1 MTIVW
6 ILFTGWVLYFAL
18 RGYLQGIWVALLGLF
33 GFGVAYAASIVWAK
47 DVGVAIQ
54 GYGLG
59 STAAMMVASVVIFIL
74 AYLLA
79 STLPK
84 LFLEK
89 WLDKK
94 TLLARLT
101 GAGAGTVLG
110 CFSGLV
116 IVWGAT
122 FLGAAWQSREGNTIP
137 AQLAVPKPLVS
148 AAGRLIGGVAQAGSK
163 AVGAKEI
170 HSQLMGALLA
180 NPEEFVDGF
189 SSLSDSGVMEQFFN
203 DGTAQYYMARND
215 YASLQQTPA
224 FKQIAGQ
231 EGVQSIAKLALAG
244 KAGDPATVQQ
254 AEINETLA
262 QNMTFVWRR
271 MEYLKTNPEVQQILS
286 DPEVHKLVQDK
297 NPLNIMFNAK
307 VSRLVDLIMQ
317 EDPAMDNH
325 DFTQSQPAQAQ
336 PSNGVGQSNVV
347 RPVKPVKI
355 YKWMDDQGNMQY
367 TDYENTPKDKREN
380 AQLMTAQGE

>member
-6 ILFTGWVLYFAL
+6 ILFAGWVLYFAL
-18 RGYLQGIWVALLGLF
+18 RGYLQGIWVTLLGLF
-33 GFGVAYAASIVWAK
+33 GFAVAYGASLLWAK
-47 DVGVAIQ
+47 DAGVAIQ

-94 TLLARLT
+94 TFIARLA

-122 FLGAAWQSREGNTIP
+122 FLSAAWQSRAGNTVP
-137 AQLAVPKPLVS
+137 AQLAVPQPLAT
-148 AAGRLIGGVAQAGSK
+148 AAGKLIGGVAQAGSK

-180 NPEEFVDGF
+180 NPEQFVEGF

-203 DGTAQYYMARND
+203 DGTAQYYMARKD

-224 FKQIAGQ
+224 FKNIAQQ
-231 EGVQSIAKLALAG
+231 EGVQSISKLALAG
-244 KAGDPATVQQ
+244 KDGDPTKVKHS
-254 AEINETLA
+254 EINETLA
-262 QNMTFVWRR
+262 HNMTFVWRR
-271 MEYLKTNPEVQQILS
+271 MEYLKTNPEVQQILN
-286 DPEVHKLVQDK
+286 DPEVIKLVQDK

-317 EDPAMDNH
+317 EDSAMESH
-325 DFTQSQPAQAQ
+325 DFTQLKPGNPLGGLGEIKPEAS
-336 PSNGVGQSNVV
+336 
-347 RPVKPVKI
+347 RTVKPVEI
-355 YKWMDDQGNMQY
+355 YKWVDDNGNMQY
-367 TDYENTPKDKREN
+367 TDYDNTPEHKRAN
-380 AQLMTAQGE
+380 AELMTAQGE

>member
-6 ILFTGWVLYFAL
+6 ILFAGWVLYFAL
-18 RGYLQGIWVALLGLF
+18 RGYLQGIWVTLLGLF
-33 GFGVAYAASIVWAK
+33 GFAVAYGASLLWAK
-47 DVGVAIQ
+47 DAGVAIQ

-94 TLLARLT
+94 TFIARLA
-101 GAGAGTVLG
+101 GLGAGTVLG

-122 FLGAAWQSREGNTIP
+122 FLSAAWQSRAGNTVP
-137 AQLAVPKPLVS
+137 AQLAVPQPLAT
-148 AAGRLIGGVAQAGSK
+148 AAGKLIGGVAQAGSK

-180 NPEEFVDGF
+180 NPEQFVEGF

-203 DGTAQYYMARND
+203 DGTAQYYMARKD

-224 FKQIAGQ
+224 FKNIAQQ
-231 EGVQSIAKLALAG
+231 EGVQSISKLALAG
-244 KAGDPATVQQ
+244 KDGDPTKVQQ
-254 AEINETLA
+254 SEIYETLA
-262 QNMTFVWRR
+262 HNMTFVWRR
-271 MEYLKTNPEVQQILS
+271 MEYLKTNPEVQQILN
-286 DPEVHKLVQDK
+286 DPEVIKLVQDK

-317 EDPAMDNH
+317 EDSAMESH
-325 DFTQSQPAQAQ
+325 DFTQLKPGNPLGGLGEIKPEAS
-336 PSNGVGQSNVV
+336 
-347 RPVKPVKI
+347 RTVKPVEI
-355 YKWMDDQGNMQY
+355 YKWVDDNGNMQY
-367 TDYENTPKDKREN
+367 TDYDNTPEHKRAN
-380 AQLMTAQGE
+380 AELMTAQGE

>member
-6 ILFTGWVLYFAL
+6 ILFAGWVLYFAL
-18 RGYLQGIWVALLGLF
+18 RGYLQGIWVTLLGLF
-33 GFGVAYAASIVWAK
+33 GFAVAYGASLLWAK
-47 DVGVAIQ
+47 DAGVAIQ

-94 TLLARLT
+94 TFIARLA

-122 FLGAAWQSREGNTIP
+122 FLSAAWQSRAGNTVS
-137 AQLAVPKPLVS
+137 AQLVVPQPLAT
-148 AAGRLIGGVAQAGSK
+148 AAGKLIGGVAQAGSK

-180 NPEEFVDGF
+180 NPEQFVEGF

-203 DGTAQYYMARND
+203 DGTAQYYMARKD

-224 FKQIAGQ
+224 FKNIAQQ
-231 EGVQSIAKLALAG
+231 EGVQSISKLALAG
-244 KAGDPATVQQ
+244 KDGDPAKVQQ
-254 AEINETLA
+254 SEINETLA
-262 QNMTFVWRR
+262 HNMTFVWRR
-271 MEYLKTNPEVQQILS
+271 MEYLKTNPEVQQILN
-286 DPEVHKLVQDK
+286 DPEVIKLVQDK

-317 EDPAMDNH
+317 EDSAMESH
-325 DFTQSQPAQAQ
+325 DFTQLKPGNPLGGLGEVKPEAS
-336 PSNGVGQSNVV
+336 
-347 RPVKPVKI
+347 RTVKPVKI
-355 YKWMDDQGNMQY
+355 YKWVDDNGNMQY
-367 TDYENTPKDKREN
+367 TDYDNTPEHKRAN
-380 AQLMTAQGE
+380 AELMTAQGE

>member
-6 ILFTGWVLYFAL
+6 ILFAGWVLYFAL
-18 RGYLQGIWVALLGLF
+18 RGYLQGIWVTLLGLF
-33 GFGVAYAASIVWAK
+33 GFAVAYGASLLCAK
-47 DVGVAIQ
+47 DAGVAIQ

-94 TLLARLT
+94 TFIARLA

-122 FLGAAWQSREGNTIP
+122 FLSAAWQSRAGNTVP
-137 AQLAVPKPLVS
+137 AQLAVPQPLAT
-148 AAGRLIGGVAQAGSK
+148 AAGKLIGGVAQAGSK

-180 NPEEFVDGF
+180 NPEQFVEGF

-203 DGTAQYYMARND
+203 DGTAQYYMARKD

-224 FKQIAGQ
+224 FKNIAQQ
-231 EGVQSIAKLALAG
+231 EGVQSISKLALAG
-244 KAGDPATVQQ
+244 KDGDPTKVQQ
-254 AEINETLA
+254 SEINETLA
-262 QNMTFVWRR
+262 HNMTFVWRR
-271 MEYLKTNPEVQQILS
+271 MEYLKTNPEVQQILN
-286 DPEVHKLVQDK
+286 DPEVIKLVQDK

-317 EDPAMDNH
+317 EDSAMESH
-325 DFTQSQPAQAQ
+325 DFTQLKPGNPLGGLGEVKPEAS
-336 PSNGVGQSNVV
+336 
-347 RPVKPVKI
+347 RTVKPVKI
-355 YKWMDDQGNMQY
+355 YKWVDDNGNMQY
-367 TDYENTPKDKREN
+367 TDYDNTPEHKRAN
-380 AQLMTAQGE
+380 AELMTAQGE

>member
-6 ILFTGWVLYFAL
+6 ILFAGWVLYFAL
-18 RGYLQGIWVALLGLF
+18 RGYLQGIWVTLLGLF
-33 GFGVAYAASIVWAK
+33 GFAVAYGASLLWAK
-47 DVGVAIQ
+47 DAGVAIQ

-94 TLLARLT
+94 TFIARLA

-122 FLGAAWQSREGNTIP
+122 FLSAAWQSRAGNTVP
-137 AQLAVPKPLVS
+137 AQLVVPQPLAT
-148 AAGRLIGGVAQAGSK
+148 AAGKLIGGVAQAGSK

-180 NPEEFVDGF
+180 NPEQFVEGF

-203 DGTAQYYMARND
+203 DGTAQYYMARKD

-224 FKQIAGQ
+224 FKNIAQQ
-231 EGVQSIAKLALAG
+231 EGVQSISKLALAG
-244 KAGDPATVQQ
+244 KDGDPTKVQQ
-254 AEINETLA
+254 SEINETLA
-262 QNMTFVWRR
+262 HNMTFVWSR
-271 MEYLKTNPEVQQILS
+271 MEYLKTNPEVQPLLN
-286 DPEVHKLVQDK
+286 DPEVIKLVQDK

-317 EDPAMDNH
+317 EDSAMESH
-325 DFTQSQPAQAQ
+325 DFTQLKPGNPLGGLGEVKPEAS
-336 PSNGVGQSNVV
+336 
-347 RPVKPVKI
+347 RTVKPVKI
-355 YKWMDDQGNMQY
+355 YKWVDDNGNMQY
-367 TDYENTPKDKREN
+367 TDYDNTPEHKRAN
-380 AQLMTAQGE
+380 AELMTAQGE

>member
-6 ILFTGWVLYFAL
+6 ILFAGWVLYFAL
-18 RGYLQGIWVALLGLF
+18 RGYLQGIWVTLLGLF
-33 GFGVAYAASIVWAK
+33 GFAVAYGASLLWAK
-47 DVGVAIQ
+47 DAGVAIQ

-94 TLLARLT
+94 TFIARLA

-122 FLGAAWQSREGNTIP
+122 FLSAAWQSRAGNTVP
-137 AQLAVPKPLVS
+137 AQLAVPQPLAT
-148 AAGRLIGGVAQAGSK
+148 AAGKLIGGVAQAGSK

-180 NPEEFVDGF
+180 NPEQFVEGF

-203 DGTAQYYMARND
+203 DGSAQYYMARKD

-224 FKQIAGQ
+224 FKNIAQQ
-231 EGVQSIAKLALAG
+231 EGVQSISKLALAG
-244 KAGDPATVQQ
+244 KDGDPTKVQQ
-254 AEINETLA
+254 SEINETLA
-262 QNMTFVWRR
+262 HNMTFVWRR
-271 MEYLKTNPEVQQILS
+271 MEYLKTNPEVQQILN
-286 DPEVHKLVQDK
+286 DPEVIKLVQDK

-317 EDPAMDNH
+317 EDSAMESH
-325 DFTQSQPAQAQ
+325 DFTQLKPGNPLGGLGEVKPEASHT
-336 PSNGVGQSNVV
+336 
-347 RPVKPVKI
+347 VKPVKI
-355 YKWMDDQGNMQY
+355 YKWVDDNGNMQY
-367 TDYENTPKDKREN
+367 TDYDNTPEHKRAN
-380 AQLMTAQGE
+380 AELMTAQGE

>member
-6 ILFTGWVLYFAL
+6 ILFAGWVLYFAL
-18 RGYLQGIWVALLGLF
+18 RGYLQGIWVTLLGLF
-33 GFGVAYAASIVWAK
+33 GFAVAYGASLLWAK
-47 DVGVAIQ
+47 DAGVAIQ

-94 TLLARLT
+94 TFIARLA

-122 FLGAAWQSREGNTIP
+122 FLSAAWQSRAGNTVP
-137 AQLAVPKPLVS
+137 AQLAVPQPLAT
-148 AAGRLIGGVAQAGSK
+148 AAGKLIGGVAQAGSK

-180 NPEEFVDGF
+180 NPEQFVEGF

-203 DGTAQYYMARND
+203 DGTAQYYMARKD

-224 FKQIAGQ
+224 FKNIAQQ
-231 EGVQSIAKLALAG
+231 EGVQSISKLALAG
-244 KAGDPATVQQ
+244 KDGDPTKVQQ
-254 AEINETLA
+254 SEINETLA
-262 QNMTFVWRR
+262 HNMTFVWRR
-271 MEYLKTNPEVQQILS
+271 MEYLKTNPEVQQILN
-286 DPEVHKLVQDK
+286 DPEVIKLVQDK

-317 EDPAMDNH
+317 EDSAMESH
-325 DFTQSQPAQAQ
+325 DFTQLKPGNPLGGLGEIKPEAS
-336 PSNGVGQSNVV
+336 
-347 RPVKPVKI
+347 RTVKPLEI
-355 YKWMDDQGNMQY
+355 YKWVDDNGNMQY
-367 TDYENTPKDKREN
+367 TDYDNTPEHKRAN
-380 AQLMTAQGE
+380 AELMTAQGE